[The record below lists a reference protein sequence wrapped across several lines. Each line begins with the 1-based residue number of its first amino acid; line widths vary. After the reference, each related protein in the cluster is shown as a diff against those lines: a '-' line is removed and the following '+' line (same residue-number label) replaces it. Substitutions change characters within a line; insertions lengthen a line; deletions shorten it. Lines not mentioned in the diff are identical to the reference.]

1 MRTQKW
7 LLASLAFAL
16 SMGVAGAGAVE
27 TVQHNVD
34 SDTAEVVTL
43 TKASSDTDND
53 ALGAGSMPM
62 ADSASLLTLAG
73 AAPLANVIAQ
83 SALVGPGLNLGSP
96 ATGSWSYD
104 VYGASLKPQNTTTPD
119 PCNSAGNFAGGWC
132 QTAHSVAASVFGWN
146 FSAGGH
152 GVIIGMVD
160 TGIDLNSPEFL
171 NGSGQSRVLPGYC
184 VVSSVN
190 PCTGDNA
197 VGGDD
202 TVFPGGD
209 STHGTHTTGIAA
221 GLNVGIAYDASIL
234 PVKVCGSNVDSC
246 IGVDQGIVWASQHGA
261 SIISVSIGGPVLAQS
276 DIANFQTAVANGS
289 LLVVAAGNSGNKDPV
304 SGFLGGAALADG
316 VRGSMIVVGAT
327 GCSSSGFTPTNCGN
341 SGYGTI
347 ASFSQVPGTQCTV
360 EGTARYCM
368 EDYFVVA
375 PGVDIW
381 SSVGNG
387 ASAAGNY
394 GYLSGTSMATPYV
407 AGVAAVIKGAW
418 PQLTSQ
424 QIASIIF
431 QTTDDLGAPGV
442 DPVYGR
448 GEVDITKAMGPVGQ
462 TIVATGGYLPG
473 VATGGT
479 SGSGTTHSVSS
490 LSTSLN
496 GISAPTTV
504 QGLAGAQTS
513 LVSGPLSVAIKNS
526 TVLQN
531 AVVVDSFGRNFSAN
545 LNNATYN
552 PGIDIVSAMLAS
564 QFMSVTPFAVS
575 GMGPYGHFAASGYE
589 VETTVPAGLSGQ
601 YVDTHQHQM
610 EDVIVDQQLMP
621 GVDLNIGYNLD
632 MSGHFSEYDSRS
644 SAAFGG
650 LFLSAG
656 AVNSPY
662 ASLTN
667 GGSYLGSTIQLADD
681 VHMRFGQSILDP
693 QRSEYQVPEF
703 SYLAQLEGSQPLYDM
718 RQAQSS
724 LFGVDWDFASWG
736 GLGFVATNTYEE
748 NGLLGGFNSGALSVA
763 KSANTSAVGISAR
776 VGFGDGWVTTF
787 SYNEGL
793 TQLSLKPDALVSS
806 ADTLHSRAYGFAVA
820 KHGLFDEDD
829 SLGLAV
835 TRPLQV
841 YAGGVN
847 IAAADGIDST
857 TGDLKIGHE
866 YVPLASN
873 TPETD
878 LEVGYVTTFMDGAL
892 ALQANAGYQMN
903 VAGLGGSNAVSVI
916 SRAKINF

>member
-1 MRTQKW
+1 M
-7 LLASLAFAL
+7 
-16 SMGVAGAGAVE
+16 GAVGARAAE
-27 TVQHNVD
+27 TTQHD
-34 SDTAEVVTL
+34 LDKDAAEVVAL
-43 TKASSDTDND
+43 TQTQSDTD
-53 ALGAGSMPM
+53 GSL
-62 ADSASLLTLAG
+62 SASDVNSLAVLAG
-73 AAPLANVIAQ
+73 LAKSIDTPQ
-83 SALVGPGLNLGSP
+83 LGLIGLGNNTTSTVVTT
-96 ATGSWSYD
+96 TGSGSFD
-104 VYGASLKPQNTTTPD
+104 IESSSLRPQNTTTPD
-119 PCNSAGNFAGGWC
+119 PCNSTGNFAGGWC
-132 QTAHSVAASVFGWN
+132 ATAHSIAANVFGWN

-152 GVIIGMVD
+152 GAIIGMVD

-171 NGSGQSRVLPGYC
+171 NGSGVSRVLPGYC

-190 PCTGDNA
+190 PCATTNDQL
-197 VGGDD
+197 GGDL

-246 IGVDQGIVWASQHGA
+246 IGVDQGILWASQHGA
-261 SIISVSIGGPVLAQS
+261 SIISVSIGGPTISQTNITNLAS
-276 DIANFQTAVANGS
+276 AVANGS
-289 LLVVAAGNSGNKDPV
+289 LLVVAAGNSGSKDPV
-304 SGFLGGAALADG
+304 SGYLGGAALSDG
-316 VRGSMIVVGAT
+316 IRGSMIVVGAT
-327 GCSSSGFTPTNCGN
+327 GCNGASAYTPTGCAN
-341 SGYGTI
+341 SGYGGI
-347 ASFSQVPGTQCTV
+347 ATFSQVPGTQCTV
-360 EGTARYCM
+360 EGSQRYCM
-368 EDYFVVA
+368 ADYFVVA

-387 ASAAGNY
+387 TNTAGNY
-394 GYLSGTSMATPYV
+394 GYLSGTSMATPFV
-407 AGVAAVIKGAW
+407 SGVAAVIKGQW
-418 PQLTSQ
+418 PQLTAS

-473 VATGGT
+473 VTGKSGGT
-479 SGSGTTHSVSS
+479 TTSTSSG
-490 LSTSLN
+490 STSLT
-496 GISAPTTV
+496 GVAAPASV

-545 LNNATYN
+545 LTNATYN

-564 QFMSVTPFAVS
+564 QFMSVTPFGVAVN
-575 GMGPYGHFAASGYE
+575 GPNGRFAASGYE
-589 VETTVPAGLSGQ
+589 VDTTLPAGLSGQ
-601 YVDTHQHQM
+601 YVDTHQHSIQ
-610 EDVIVDQQLMP
+610 DLIVDQQLMP

-632 MSGHFSEYDSRS
+632 MAGHFSDYDSRS
-644 SAAFGG
+644 SMAYNG
-650 LFLSAG
+650 LFLSAT
-656 AVNSPY
+656 AINSPY

-667 GGSYLGSTIQLADD
+667 GGSYLGSTVQLADD
-681 VHMRFGQSILDP
+681 VHMRLGESVLDP
-693 QRSEYQVPEF
+693 QRAEYQVPEF
-703 SYLAQLEGSQPLYDM
+703 AYLAQLQGPQAMYDM

-736 GLGFVATNTYEE
+736 GLGFIATQTSEQ
-748 NGLLGGFNSGALSVA
+748 NGMLGGFNSGALSVA
-763 KSANTSAVGISAR
+763 KSANTSAVGVSAR
-776 VGFGDGWVTTF
+776 MGFGNGWVTTF
-787 SYNEGL
+787 SYNEGI
-793 TQLSLKPDALVSS
+793 TQLSLKPDALISS
-806 ADTLHSRAYGFAVA
+806 SDTLHSRAYGFAVA
-820 KHGLFDEDD
+820 KHGLFDDDD

-841 YAGGVN
+841 YSGGVN
-847 IAAADGIDST
+847 VAAADGVDST
-857 TGDLKIGHE
+857 TGDFKIGRE
-866 YVPLASN
+866 YVSLASS

-878 LEVGYVTTFMDGAL
+878 LELGYVTTFMDGAL

>member
-1 MRTQKW
+1 
-7 LLASLAFAL
+7 
-16 SMGVAGAGAVE
+16 MGAAGARAVE
-27 TVQHNVD
+27 TVQHEAD
-34 SDTAEVVTL
+34 SDTAEIVTL
-43 TKASSDTDND
+43 TQTQSDTDGLGSISASDVNSL
-53 ALGAGSMPM
+53 AVLEGLTVKTSSPLGLIGAGS
-62 ADSASLLTLAG
+62 SVT
-73 AAPLANVIAQ
+73 
-83 SALVGPGLNLGSP
+83 SP
-96 ATGSWSYD
+96 AISATGSGSLD
-104 VYGASLKPQNTTTPD
+104 VLPGSLRPQNTTTPD

-146 FSAGGH
+146 FSSGGH

-171 NGSGQSRVLPGYC
+171 NGSGVSRILPGYC

-190 PCTGDNA
+190 PCTTANDQA
-197 VGGDD
+197 GGDL

-304 SGFLGGAALADG
+304 SGYLGGAALSDG

-327 GCSSSGFTPTNCGN
+327 GCNGPNPSVPTSCANG
-341 SGYGTI
+341 GYGGI

-360 EGTARYCM
+360 EGTQRYCM
-368 EDYFVVA
+368 ADYFVVA

-387 ASAAGNY
+387 TNPAGNY
-394 GYLSGTSMATPYV
+394 GYLSGTSMATPFV
-407 AGVAAVIKGAW
+407 AGVAAVIKGQW

-473 VATGGT
+473 VATGTG
-479 SGSGTTHSVSS
+479 GSGVTHSTAAS
-490 LSTSLN
+490 LS
-496 GISAPTTV
+496 GVAAPASV
-504 QGLAGAQTS
+504 QGLAGAQTA
-513 LVSGPLSVAIKNS
+513 LVSGPLSVAVKNS

-545 LNNATYN
+545 LTNGTYN

-564 QFMSVTPFAVS
+564 QFMSVTPFGVA
-575 GMGPYGHFAASGYE
+575 MNGPNGRFEASGYE
-589 VETTVPAGLSGQ
+589 VETTLPAGLSGQ
-601 YVDTHQHQM
+601 YVDTHQHSVQ
-610 EDVIVDQQLMP
+610 DLIVDQQLMP

-632 MSGHFSEYDSRS
+632 LSGHFSEYDSRS
-644 SAAFGG
+644 SMAYNG
-650 LFLSAG
+650 LFLSAA

-667 GGSYLGSTIQLADD
+667 GGSYLGSTVQLADD
-681 VHMRFGQSILDP
+681 VHMRLGESILDP
-693 QRSEYQVPEF
+693 QHPEYEVPEF
-703 SYLAQLEGSQPLYDM
+703 SYLAQLQGPQAVYDM

-736 GLGFVATNTYEE
+736 GLGFIATQTSEQ
-748 NGLLGGFNSGALSVA
+748 NGMLGGFNSGALSVA
-763 KSANTSAVGISAR
+763 KSANTSAVGVSAR

-787 SYNEGL
+787 SYNEGI
-793 TQLSLKPDALVSS
+793 TQLALKPDALISS
-806 ADTLHSRAYGFAVA
+806 SDTLHSRAYGFAVA
-820 KHGLFDEDD
+820 KHGLFDNDD

-847 IAAADGIDST
+847 IAAADGVDSS
-857 TGDLKIGHE
+857 TGDFKIGHE
-866 YVPLASN
+866 FVSLASS

-878 LEVGYVTTFMDGAL
+878 LELGYVTTFMDGAL

>member
-1 MRTQKW
+1 M
-7 LLASLAFAL
+7 
-16 SMGVAGAGAVE
+16 GAVGAHAIE
-27 TVQHNVD
+27 IVQHDAD
-34 SDTAEVVTL
+34 SDAAEVVTL
-43 TKASSDTDND
+43 TA
-53 ALGAGSMPM
+53 P
-62 ADSASLLTLAG
+62 AG
-73 AAPLANVIAQ
+73 ATNSLYGVRGDTISPQDGDSLTVLTDVSRPMVQ
-83 SALVGPGLNLGSP
+83 SGLVGPSFNLTGPAVS
-96 ATGSWSYD
+96 ATGSGSID
-104 VYGASLKPQNTTTPD
+104 VLPGSLRPQNTITPD
-119 PCNSAGNFAGGWC
+119 PCSGAGFPGGWC
-132 QTAHSVAASVFGWN
+132 QTAHSVAANTFGWN

-171 NGSGQSRVLPGYC
+171 DGSGNSRVLPGFC

-197 VGGDD
+197 IGGDD

-221 GLNVGIAYDASIL
+221 GLNVGIAYQASIL

-246 IGVDQGIVWASQHGA
+246 VGVDQGIVLASQHGA

-276 DIANFQTAVANGS
+276 DITNLATAVSNGS

-304 SGFLGGAALADG
+304 SGFLGGAALSDG
-316 VRGSMIVVGAT
+316 IRGSMIVVGAT
-327 GCSSSGFTPTNCGN
+327 GCNGPNSTVPTNCANG
-341 SGYGTI
+341 GLGGI
-347 ASFSQVPGTQCTV
+347 ATFSQVPGTQCTV
-360 EGTARYCM
+360 EGTQRFCM
-368 EDYFVVA
+368 ADYFVVA

-387 ASAAGNY
+387 PGSAAGNY
-394 GYLSGTSMATPYV
+394 GYLSGTSMATPFV
-407 AGVAAVIKGAW
+407 AGVAAVIKGQW
-418 PQLTSQ
+418 PQLTSS

-431 QTTDDLGAPGV
+431 QTTDDMGAPGV

-448 GEVDITKAMGPVGQ
+448 GAVDITKAMGPVGQ
-462 TIVATGGYLPG
+462 SIVATGGFLPG
-473 VATGGT
+473 VASGTGG
-479 SGSGTTHSVSS
+479 SGVTHTASIAATS
-490 LSTSLN
+490 LS
-496 GISAPTTV
+496 GVAAPTSV

-526 TVLQN
+526 AVLQN
-531 AVVVDSFGRNFSAN
+531 AIVVDSFGRNFSAN
-545 LNNATYN
+545 LTNATYN

-575 GMGPYGHFAASGYE
+575 GMGPYGRFAASGYD
-589 VETTVPAGLSGQ
+589 VETTLPAGLSGQ
-601 YVDTHQHQM
+601 YVATHQHTIQDM
-610 EDVIVDQQLMP
+610 IVDQQLMP

-632 MSGHFSEYDSRS
+632 LSGHFSEYDSQS
-644 SAAFGG
+644 SMAYNG
-650 LFLSAG
+650 LFLSAA

-667 GGSYLGSTIQLADD
+667 GGSYLGSTVQLADD
-681 VHMRFGQSILDP
+681 VQMRLGESILDP
-693 QRSEYQVPEF
+693 QRAEYQVPEF
-703 SYLAQLEGSQPLYDM
+703 GYLAQLQGPQAMYDM

-724 LFGVDWDFASWG
+724 LLGVDWDFASWG
-736 GLGFVATNTYEE
+736 GLGFIATNTYEE
-748 NGLLGGFNSGALSVA
+748 NGLLGGFSSGALSVA
-763 KSANTSAVGISAR
+763 KSANTSAVGLSAR

-787 SYNEGL
+787 SYNEGI
-793 TQLSLKPDALVSS
+793 TQLALKPDALISS
-806 ADTLHSRAYGFAVA
+806 SDTLHSRAYGFAVA
-820 KHGLFDEDD
+820 KHGLFGDDD

-847 IAAADGIDST
+847 VSAADGVDAT
-857 TGDLKIGHE
+857 TGDFKIGHE
-866 YVPLASN
+866 FVSLASN

-878 LEVGYVTTFMDGAL
+878 LELGYVTTFMDGAL

-903 VAGLGGSNAVSVI
+903 VAGLGGTNAVSVI

>member
-1 MRTQKW
+1 MRIQSW
-7 LLASLAFAL
+7 LAGSLAFAL
-16 SMGVAGAGAVE
+16 AMGVAGAGAVE
-27 TVQHNVD
+27 TVKHNVD
-34 SDTAEVVTL
+34 SDSSEIVTL
-43 TKASSDTDND
+43 TQVKSYTDGSSYD
-53 ALGAGSMPM
+53 LGAGATPAS
-62 ADSASLLTLAG
+62 DGESLLTLAG
-73 AAPLANVIAQ
+73 VSRPDVTMQ
-83 SALVGPGLNLGSP
+83 SALLGPSLNLASPLGS
-96 ATGSWSYD
+96 GSLEILP
-104 VYGASLKPQNTTTPD
+104 GALKPQNTPTAGA
-119 PCNSAGNFAGGWC
+119 CSSAGFPGGWC
-132 QTAHSVAASVFGWN
+132 DTAHNIAANVFGWN
-146 FSAGGH
+146 FSAGGK

-171 NGSGQSRVLPGYC
+171 DSMGNSRVLPGYC

-190 PCTGDNA
+190 ACTGDNA

-221 GLNVGIAYDASIL
+221 GLNVGIAYQASIL

-261 SIISVSIGGPVLAQS
+261 SVISVSIGGPVLAQS

-289 LLVVAAGNSGNKDPV
+289 LLVVAAGNSGTKDPV

-327 GCSSSGFTPTNCGN
+327 GCNGPDPYSPGSCANG
-341 SGYGTI
+341 GYGGI

-360 EGTARYCM
+360 EGTQRYCM
-368 EDYFVVA
+368 ANYFVVA

-387 ASAAGNY
+387 SSPAGNY
-394 GYLSGTSMATPYV
+394 GYLSGTSMATPFV
-407 AGVAAVIKGAW
+407 AGVAAVIKGQW

-424 QIASIIF
+424 QVASIIF

-448 GEVDITKAMGPVGQ
+448 GAVDITKAMGPVGQ
-462 TIVATGGYLPG
+462 SIVATGGYLPG
-473 VATGGT
+473 VSGG
-479 SGSGTTHSVSS
+479 SGSGGSGVTHS
-490 LSTSLN
+490 LSTLN
-496 GISAPTTV
+496 GTATPASVT
-504 QGLAGAQTS
+504 GLGGAQAS
-513 LVSGPLSVAIKNS
+513 LVSGPLSVAIRNS

-575 GMGPYGHFAASGYE
+575 GTGPYGHFAASGYE
-589 VETTVPAGLSGQ
+589 VETTLPAGLSGQ
-601 YVDTHQHQM
+601 YVDTHQHTM

-632 MSGHFSEYDSRS
+632 LSGHFSEYDSRS
-644 SAAFGG
+644 SSAFGG

-681 VHMRFGQSILDP
+681 VHMRFGQSVLDP
-693 QRSEYQVPEF
+693 QRGQYQVPEF
-703 SYLAQLEGSQPLYDM
+703 SYLAQLEGPQPLYDM

-736 GLGFVATNTYEE
+736 GLGVIATQTSEQ

-763 KSANTSAVGISAR
+763 KSANTSAIGVSAR

-793 TQLSLKPDALVSS
+793 TQLSLKPDALISS

-835 TRPLQV
+835 TRPLQI

-847 IAAADGIDST
+847 ITAADGVDST

>member
-1 MRTQKW
+1 MSAR
-7 LLASLAFAL
+7 AA
-16 SMGVAGAGAVE
+16 E
-27 TVQHNVD
+27 TVQHDVD
-34 SDTAEVVTL
+34 SNSAEVVTL
-43 TKASSDTDND
+43 TQAQPDTYGMGSVSPSD
-53 ALGAGSMPM
+53 S
-62 ADSASLLTLAG
+62 DSLTVLAG
-73 AAPLANVIAQ
+73 LTRVDASVSLGVIGLGNNAAAPAVTPPGSGSLAV
-83 SALVGPGLNLGSP
+83 LPG
-96 ATGSWSYD
+96 
-104 VYGASLKPQNTTTPD
+104 SLRPDNTTTPD
-119 PCNSAGNFAGGWC
+119 ACSGAGFAGGWC
-132 QTAHSVAASVFGWN
+132 QTAHSVAANVFGWN
-146 FSAGGH
+146 FSAGGT
-152 GVIIGMVD
+152 GVVIGMID

-171 NGSGQSRVLPGYC
+171 NSSGQSRVLPGYC

-190 PCTGDNA
+190 TCTGDNA
-197 VGGDD
+197 IGGDD

-221 GLNVGIAYDASIL
+221 GLNVGIAYNASIL

-246 IGVDQGIVWASQHGA
+246 IGVDQGVVWASQHGA
-261 SIISVSIGGPVLAQS
+261 SIISVSIGGPTLAQS
-276 DIANFQTAVANGS
+276 DITNLATAVTNGS
-289 LLVVAAGNSGNKDPV
+289 LLVVAAGNSGSKDPV
-304 SGFLGGAALADG
+304 SGFLGGAALSDG
-316 VRGSMIVVGAT
+316 IRGSMIVVGAT
-327 GCSSSGFTPTNCGN
+327 GCDGPSAYTPTSCANG
-341 SGYGTI
+341 GYGGI
-347 ASFSQVPGTQCTV
+347 ATFSQVPGTQCTV
-360 EGTARYCM
+360 EGTQRYCM
-368 EDYFVVA
+368 ENYFVVA

-394 GYLSGTSMATPYV
+394 GYLSGTSMATPFV
-407 AGVAAVIKGAW
+407 AGVAAVIKGQW
-418 PQLTSQ
+418 PQLTSS

-473 VATGGT
+473 VTTAANGT
-479 SGSGTTHSVSS
+479 NHSS
-490 LSTSLN
+490 STSLS
-496 GISAPTTV
+496 GVAAPSSV
-504 QGLAGAQTS
+504 QGLAGAQTA
-513 LVSGPLSVAIKNS
+513 LVSGPLSVAVKNS
-526 TVLQN
+526 SVLQN

-545 LNNATYN
+545 LTNATYN

-564 QFMSVTPFAVS
+564 QFMSVTPFGVS
-575 GMGPYGHFAASGYE
+575 GIGPYGRFAASGYE
-589 VETTVPAGLSGQ
+589 VETTLPAGLSGQ
-601 YVDTHQHQM
+601 YVDTHQHSLQ
-610 EDVIVDQQLMP
+610 DVIVDQQLMP

-632 MSGHFSEYDSRS
+632 LSGHFSEYDSQS
-644 SAAFGG
+644 SMAYNG

-667 GGSYLGSTIQLADD
+667 GGSYLGSTIQLDD
-681 VHMRFGQSILDP
+681 NVHMRLGESILDP
-693 QRSEYQVPEF
+693 QHSEYQVPEF
-703 SYLAQLEGSQPLYDM
+703 GYLAQLQGPEAMYDM

-736 GLGFVATNTYEE
+736 GLGVIATQTSEQ

-763 KSANTSAVGISAR
+763 KSANTSAVGVSAR
-776 VGFGDGWVTTF
+776 VGLGDGWVTTF
-787 SYNEGL
+787 SYNEGI
-793 TQLSLKPDALVSS
+793 TQLALKPDALITSS
-806 ADTLHSRAYGFAVA
+806 DTLHSRAYGFAVA
-820 KHGLFDEDD
+820 KHGLFDNDN

-847 IAAADGIDST
+847 ISAADGVDST
-857 TGDLKIGHE
+857 TGDFKIGHE
-866 YVPLASN
+866 FVSLSSA

-878 LEVGYVTTFMDGAL
+878 LELGYVTTFMDGAL

-903 VAGLGGSNAVSVI
+903 VAGLGGTNAVSVI

>member
-1 MRTQKW
+1 MRIQSW
-7 LLASLAFAL
+7 LVASLA
-16 SMGVAGAGAVE
+16 VAFSLGAVGARAVE
-27 TVQHNVD
+27 TVRHDVD
-34 SDTAEVVTL
+34 NDSAEIVTL
-43 TKASSDTDND
+43 TQTQSDADGLGSMSASDVNSLAVLAGLTRSIDVSGPLG
-53 ALGAGSMPM
+53 LGAGNSV
-62 ADSASLLTLAG
+62 T
-73 AAPLANVIAQ
+73 APAI
-83 SALVGPGLNLGSP
+83 ST
-96 ATGSWSYD
+96 TGS
-104 VYGASLKPQNTTTPD
+104 GSLEVLPGSLRPDNTTTPD
-119 PCNSAGNFAGGWC
+119 PCSSTGNFAGGWC
-132 QTAHSVAASVFGWN
+132 ATAHSIAANVFGWN
-146 FSAGGH
+146 FSAGGS

-171 NGSGQSRVLPGYC
+171 NSSGQSRVLPGYC

-197 VGGDD
+197 IGGDD

-209 STHGTHTTGIAA
+209 STHGTHTAGIAA
-221 GLNVGIAYDASIL
+221 GLNVGIAYQASIL

-261 SIISVSIGGPVLAQS
+261 SIISVSIGGPVLTAS
-276 DIANFQTAVANGS
+276 DTANFQTAVANGS
-289 LLVVAAGNSGNKDPV
+289 LLVVAAGNSGDKDPV
-304 SGFLGGAALADG
+304 SGFLGGAALSDG

-327 GCSSSGFTPTNCGN
+327 GCNGASAYTPTGCAN
-341 SGYGTI
+341 SGYGGI

-360 EGTARYCM
+360 EGTSRYCM
-368 EDYFVVA
+368 ADYFVVA

-394 GYLSGTSMATPYV
+394 GYLSGTSMATPFV

-418 PQLTSQ
+418 PQLTSS

-431 QTTDDLGAPGV
+431 QTADDLGAPGV

-473 VATGGT
+473 VTSGTSGTGGT
-479 SGSGTTHSVSS
+479 RSVSASLSGTA
-490 LSTSLN
+490 
-496 GISAPTTV
+496 APTSV

-513 LVSGPLSVAIKNS
+513 LVSGPLSVAVKNS

-545 LNNATYN
+545 LTNATYN
-552 PGIDIVSAMLAS
+552 PGVDIVSAMLVS

-575 GMGPYGHFAASGYE
+575 GMGTNGRFAASGYD
-589 VETTVPAGLSGQ
+589 VETTLPAGLSGQ
-601 YVDTHQHQM
+601 YVDTHQHTIQ
-610 EDVIVDQQLMP
+610 DLIVDQQLMP

-632 MSGHFSEYDSRS
+632 MSGHFNEYDSQS

-650 LFLSAG
+650 LFMSAS

-667 GGSYLGSTIQLADD
+667 GGSYLGSTIQLDDD
-681 VHMRFGQSILDP
+681 VHMRFGESVLDP
-693 QRSEYQVPEF
+693 QRAEYQVPEF
-703 SYLAQLEGSQPLYDM
+703 GYLAQLQGPQAMYDL
-718 RQAQSS
+718 RQAQST
-724 LFGVDWDFASWG
+724 LAGVDWDFASWG
-736 GLGFVATNTYEE
+736 GLGFVATNTYEQ

-763 KSANTSAVGISAR
+763 KSANTSAVGLSAR
-776 VGFGDGWVTTF
+776 VGLGDGWVTTI
-787 SYNEGL
+787 SYNEGI
-793 TQLSLKPDALVSS
+793 TQLALKPDALISS
-806 ADTLHSRAYGFAVA
+806 SDTLHSRAYGFAVA
-820 KHGLFDEDD
+820 KRGLFDNDD

-847 IAAADGIDST
+847 ISAADGVNAN
-857 TGDLKIGHE
+857 TGEFTIGHQ
-866 YVPLASN
+866 YVSMASN

-878 LEVGYVTTFMDGAL
+878 LELGYVTTFMDGAL
-892 ALQANAGYQMN
+892 ALQANAGYQVN
-903 VAGLGGSNAVSVI
+903 VAGLGGTNAVSVI

>member
-1 MRTQKW
+1 MRIRSW
-7 LLASLAFAL
+7 IAASFAFAL
-16 SMGVAGAGAVE
+16 SMGAASAYAVE
-27 TVQHNVD
+27 TVQHDVD
-34 SDTAEVVTL
+34 SDTAEIVTL
-43 TKASSDTDND
+43 TQAPSDTYGMGSVSPSDSD
-53 ALGAGSMPM
+53 SLVVLGGLAQTVDTAVRAALGPSYNAT
-62 ADSASLLTLAG
+62 SAPIT
-73 AAPLANVIAQ
+73 
-83 SALVGPGLNLGSP
+83 
-96 ATGSWSYD
+96 ATGS
-104 VYGASLKPQNTTTPD
+104 GSLAVLPGSLRPDNTTTPD
-119 PCNSAGNFAGGWC
+119 PCNSTGNFAGGWC
-132 QTAHSVAASVFGWN
+132 DTAHNIAANVFGWN

-171 NGSGQSRVLPGYC
+171 NGSGVSRVLPGYC

-190 PCTGDNA
+190 TCTGDNA
-197 VGGDD
+197 IGGDD

-246 IGVDQGIVWASQHGA
+246 VGVDQGIVWASQHGA

-276 DIANFQTAVANGS
+276 DITNLQTAVSNGS
-289 LLVVAAGNSGNKDPV
+289 LLVVAAGNSGSKDPV
-304 SGFLGGAALADG
+304 SGFLGGAALTDG
-316 VRGSMIVVGAT
+316 IRGSMIVVGAT
-327 GCSSSGFTPTNCGN
+327 GCNGPSSFTPTSCANG
-341 SGYGTI
+341 GYGGI

-360 EGTARYCM
+360 EGTQRYCM
-368 EDYFVVA
+368 ADYFVVA

-394 GYLSGTSMATPYV
+394 GYLSGTSMATPFV
-407 AGVAAVIKGAW
+407 AGVAAVIKGQW
-418 PQLTSQ
+418 PQLTSS

-473 VATGGT
+473 VAAGTGG
-479 SGSGTTHSVSS
+479 SGVTHSTAA
-490 LSTSLN
+490 STSLS
-496 GISAPTTV
+496 GAAAPASV
-504 QGLAGAQTS
+504 QGLAGAQTA

-545 LNNATYN
+545 LTNSTYN

-564 QFMSVTPFAVS
+564 QFMSVTPFGVS
-575 GMGPYGHFAASGYE
+575 GIGPNGRFAASGYE
-589 VETTVPAGLSGQ
+589 IETTLPAGLSGQ
-601 YVDTHQHQM
+601 YVDTHQHSI
-610 EDVIVDQQLMP
+610 EDLIVDQQLMP

-632 MSGHFSEYDSRS
+632 LSGHFSEYDSQS
-644 SAAFGG
+644 SAAYNG

-667 GGSYLGSTIQLADD
+667 GGSYLGSTIQLDD
-681 VHMRFGQSILDP
+681 NVHMRLGESILDP
-693 QRSEYQVPEF
+693 QRAEYQVPEF
-703 SYLAQLEGSQPLYDM
+703 GYLAQLQGPQAMYDL
-718 RQAQSS
+718 REAQSS

-736 GLGFVATNTYEE
+736 GLGVIATQTSEQ
-748 NGLLGGFNSGALSVA
+748 NGMLGGFNSGALSVA
-763 KSANTSAVGISAR
+763 KSANTSAVGLSAR
-776 VGFGDGWVTTF
+776 VGLGGGWVTTF
-787 SYNEGL
+787 SYNEGI
-793 TQLSLKPDALVSS
+793 TQLSLKPDALISS
-806 ADTLHSRAYGFAVA
+806 SDTLHSRAYGFAVA
-820 KHGLFDEDD
+820 KHGLFDDSD

-847 IAAADGIDST
+847 ISAADGIDAT
-857 TGDLKIGHE
+857 TGDFKIGHE
-866 YVPLASN
+866 FVSLSSN

-878 LEVGYVTTFMDGAL
+878 LELGYVTTFMDGAL

-903 VAGLGGSNAVSVI
+903 VAGLGGTNAVSVI